1 MEFQQFPEESREDD
15 VKVKCEK
22 YQCYKMN
29 MGRGSYKD
37 ETRRAE
43 QKPGVWILCK
53 QCIQNNISSRSDGP
67 IWSIATKR
75 ANKKV
80 YTSLKLKEI
89 TAKIAT
95 WRFSGVVCSEALSE
109 ATKKVESL
117 NGVTEIYYNLRMVVR
132 LENIFNTYR

>member
-1 MEFQQFPEESREDD
+1 MVYLQSVRNIC
-15 VKVKCEK
+15 VI
-22 YQCYKMN
+22 KMN
-29 MGRGSYKD
+29 RGRGSYKG

-53 QCIQNNISSRSDGP
+53 KCIQNNISIRIDGP
-67 IWSIATKR
+67 IWSIATKG

-95 WRFSGVVCSEALSE
+95 WCFSGVACLEALSE
-109 ATKKVESL
+109 ATEKVESL
-117 NGVTEIYYNLRMVVR
+117 DGVTEIYYNLKMVVR